1 MGGMCR
7 IGARQSNAIACPF
20 AGYVR
25 IARTTQPHGL
35 RDTREPMPPFGH
47 RDTRYS
53 GYPAEPAG
61 RAFSRDPGRSEPRS
75 AQAKPG
81 IRLDESTVIKYLSIA
96 GGDPEQAAR
105 LRRFMLASAAYA
117 ACVPLVWLACK
128 FNLIAPKPAWILV
141 AMMVAVNAALYAALR
156 TGVNRKFSD
165 PDLTW
170 LRVFLGNVVVMV
182 AVYSFDQGRAVV
194 LNLSLVVLT
203 LGVFHF
209 TTREFVKAALQI
221 LAGYAAVINLLMYFK
236 PETVNVYHE
245 WFQWAGLA
253 AVLPLF
259 AVIGGRISGLRQRLG
274 ASNEELRSALGNV
287 RQIAT
292 HDHLTGLPNRVLFN
306 EELQRALARAER
318 HARPVGLFF
327 MDLDRFKNI
336 NDTLGHQFG
345 DRVLQEAAK
354 RLASCVREGDIIA
367 RLGGDEFVLLVEEQG
382 DPAALTEIARK
393 LLAAV
398 SELRKIDGQ
407 DLNVTLSIGICAY
420 PADGRDAKTLLSGAD
435 IVMYRAKDRGR
446 NGFCF
451 YSAELQSH
459 TPEKLALE
467 AGLRHGLERGEFRV
481 YYQPKIDMTTGAI
494 TGVEALLRWQH
505 PEKGLLLPE
514 KFIQLAEETGLIVPI
529 GLWTLREVCTRAK
542 AWKEAG
548 LPRMPIAVNLS
559 ALQFR
564 EEQLVPQLA
573 EILKSTGT
581 EAGILELEITES
593 MVMRD
598 PDLAVKLMRNL
609 RAMGVH
615 LTIDDFGT
623 GYSSLGYLKLFPINN
638 LKVDRSF
645 VRDLAHSKDDV
656 AITRAVIAMAHSLEM
671 NVIAEGVELRE
682 QFEVLR
688 NEGCDEFQ
696 GYLCRPPLVEE
707 DLIRFIREKSTAGAA
722 H

>member
-1 MGGMCR
+1 MT
-7 IGARQSNAIACPF
+7 PF
-20 AGYVR
+20 R
-25 IARTTQPHGL
+25 
-35 RDTREPMPPFGH
+35 H

-53 GYPAEPAG
+53 DYPAEPVPAPAG
-61 RAFSRDPGRSEPRS
+61 RGYARDPGLNEPRS
-75 AQAKPG
+75 AQVRPG
-81 IRLDESTVIKYLSIA
+81 IRLDESTVIKYLSMA
-96 GGDPEQAAR
+96 GGDPEQAMR
-105 LRRFMLASAAYA
+105 LHRFMLASAAYA
-117 ACVPLVWLACK
+117 ACIPLVWLASR

-141 AMMVAVNAALYAALR
+141 AMMVVVNAGLYAVFR
-156 TGVNRKFSD
+156 TGLNRKFSD
-165 PDLTW
+165 PNLTW
-170 LRVFLGNVVVMV
+170 LQVFVGNVVVMY

-203 LGVFHF
+203 FGVFQF
-209 TTREFVKAALQI
+209 TTREFVKTALQI

-259 AVIGGRISGLRQRLG
+259 AVIGGRMSGLRQRLRT
-274 ASNEELRSALGNV
+274 SNEELLSALGNV

-318 HARPVGLFF
+318 HARPVALFF

-354 RLASCVREGDIIA
+354 RLAGCVREGDIIA

-382 DPAALTEIARK
+382 DPATLTEIARK

-398 SELRKIDGQ
+398 SELRKIDGHE
-407 DLNVTLSIGICAY
+407 LNVTLSIGICTY
-420 PADGRDAKTLLSGAD
+420 PADGRDSKTLLSGAD
-435 IVMYRAKDRGR
+435 IAMYRAKDRGR

-467 AGLRHGLERGEFRV
+467 AGLRHGLERDEFRV
-481 YYQPKIDMTTGAI
+481 YYQPKIDMATGAI

-529 GLWTLREVCTRAK
+529 GLWTLREVCMRAK
-542 AWKEAG
+542 AWKDAG

-559 ALQFR
+559 AIQFR

-581 EAGILELEITES
+581 EAGILEIEITES
-593 MVMRD
+593 MVMQD
-598 PDLAVKLMRNL
+598 PDEAVKLMRNL

-645 VRDLAHSKDDV
+645 VRDLPHSKDDV

-682 QFEVLR
+682 QFDVLR
-688 NEGCDEFQ
+688 REGCDEFQ
-696 GYLCRPPLVEE
+696 GYLCRPPLTEE
-707 DLIRFIREKSTAGAA
+707 DLIRFIRDGGTRGTLN
-722 H
+722 

>member
-1 MGGMCR
+1 M
-7 IGARQSNAIACPF
+7 PF
-20 AGYVR
+20 
-25 IARTTQPHGL
+25 L
-35 RDTREPMPPFGH
+35 RR

-53 GYPAEPAG
+53 GYPAQPSGALPARAG
-61 RAFSRDPGRSEPRS
+61 RGFPQDLGRNELRP
-75 AQAKPG
+75 AQVRPG
-81 IRLDESTVIKYLSIA
+81 IRLDESTVIKYLSMA
-96 GGDPEQAAR
+96 GGDPEQAER

-117 ACVPLVWLACK
+117 ICIPLVWLASK
-128 FNLIAPKPAWILV
+128 FNLIAREPAWMLV
-141 AMMVAVNAALYAALR
+141 AMMVVVNLGLYTVFRAGL
-156 TGVNRKFSD
+156 NRKFTD
-165 PDLTW
+165 PNLTW
-170 LRVFLGNVVVMV
+170 AQVFVGNVVVMY

-203 LGVFHF
+203 FGVFHF
-209 TTREFVKAALQI
+209 TTREFVKTALQI

-236 PETVNVYHE
+236 PQTVNVYHE

-259 AVIGGRISGLRQRLG
+259 AVIGGRISGLRQRLRT
-274 ASNEELRSALGNV
+274 SNEELRSALGNV

-292 HDHLTGLPNRVLFN
+292 HDHLTSLPNRVLFN

-318 HARPVGLFF
+318 HARPVALFF

-354 RLASCVREGDIIA
+354 RLANCVREGDIIA
-367 RLGGDEFVLLVEEQG
+367 RLGGDEFVLLVEELG

-407 DLNVTLSIGICAY
+407 ELNVTLSIGICTY
-420 PADGRDAKTLLSGAD
+420 PADGRDSKTLLSGAD
-435 IVMYRAKDRGR
+435 IAMYRAKDRGR

-505 PEKGLLLPE
+505 PERGLLLPE
-514 KFIQLAEETGLIVPI
+514 KFIHLAEETGLIVPI
-529 GLWTLREVCTRAK
+529 GLWTLREVCTRAQ
-542 AWKEAG
+542 AWKDAG

-559 ALQFR
+559 AIQFR
-564 EEQLVPQLA
+564 EEQLVSQLA

-598 PDLAVKLMRNL
+598 PDEAVKLMRNL

-645 VRDLAHSKDDV
+645 VRDLPHSKDDV

-682 QFEVLR
+682 QFDVLR

-696 GYLCRPPLVEE
+696 GYLCRPPLAEE
-707 DLIRFIREKSTAGAA
+707 ELLRFIREGGTRGTLS
-722 H
+722 